1 MGCGHSQKWKSKLT
15 LRVIV
20 RIRMTMDCQYNGDGS
35 YGYGYPSPGSESPE
49 ELQDANG
56 PQNVH
61 SAALL
66 APVVRKEPP
75 PQHSDT
81 AAWDGCHE
89 NHHLRRDVPT
99 NRTGIQSS
107 IVNC

>member
-1 MGCGHSQKWKSKLT
+1 M
-15 LRVIV
+15 I
-20 RIRMTMDCQYNGDGS
+20 
-35 YGYGYPSPGSESPE
+35 GYGYPSPGSDSF

-56 PQNVH
+56 PQNAH

-66 APVVRKEPP
+66 APVIRKEPP
-75 PQHSDT
+75 PVQRLA

-99 NRTGIQSS
+99 NRIGIQSS